1 MQFHALDKEKSIRSG
16 RGRAGGGWLTQI
28 SKHMILGNQNDFEL
42 LSSNIGSLKTVEQAF
57 KIVKENYFYQ
67 KFYTQ

>member
-1 MQFHALDKEKSIRSG
+1 MQFHALDKEKNIHSG
-16 RGRAGGGWLTQI
+16 RGGGGGGWLTQI
-28 SKHMILGNQNDFEL
+28 SKHMILGNQNDFEF
-42 LSSNIGSLKTVEQAF
+42 LSSNVGSLKTVEQAF